1 MRKVYFVILGLFLL
15 SFLGCATLPEGS
27 KDAEIYRLRARIQ
40 VLEDELSQKQKE
52 NLSLKEEIAQLK
64 QVLEERTVFKMPSA
78 KEIQTALKNAGFYT
92 GEIDGQ
98 IGPKTKEAIIK
109 FQEANKLT
117 ADGVVGS
124 KTWELL
130 RKYLKKENPQEKEK
144 LPSETK

>member
-64 QVLEERTVFKMPSA
+64 QLLEERTVFKMPSG

-130 RKYLKKENPQEKEK
+130 RKYLKKENPQEKESS
-144 LPSETK
+144 PSQK

>member
-1 MRKVYFVILGLFLL
+1 MRKIYFAILGLVLV

-27 KDAEIYRLRARIQ
+27 KDVEIYRLKTRIQ

-52 NLSLKEEIAQLK
+52 NLSIKEELAQLK
-64 QVLEERTVFKMPSA
+64 QLLEEKTVFKMPSG

-98 IGPKTKEAIIK
+98 IGARTKEAITK
-109 FQEANKLT
+109 FKEANKLN

-130 RKYLKKENPQEKEK
+130 KKYLKGTPQEKESS
-144 LPSETK
+144 PSQK

>member
-1 MRKVYFVILGLFLL
+1 MRKIYFGILGLVIL

-27 KDAEIYRLRARIQ
+27 KDVEIYRLKARIG

-64 QVLEERTVFKMPSA
+64 QLLEERTVFKMPSG
-78 KEIQTALKNAGFYT
+78 KEIQTALKNAGFYN

-124 KTWELL
+124 RTWELL
-130 RKYLKKENPQEKEK
+130 RKYLKETPQEKESS
-144 LPSETK
+144 PSQK